1 MAAHE
6 QQTGAQAGGGRP
18 SGDPASPAQEE
29 TEGAALGWAAL
40 LLQHQRALILQRWL
54 AAAMAQPFHHGRR
67 DRAVSDAMPR
77 LFDALVACLAHA
89 PQGLHPRTPFD
100 DPAVREAAVAHART
114 RADQGLQPAQVLL
127 EFRLL
132 RHEIRRTLHD
142 QRGAEPSPGTVR
154 DAELLVVDAMDGVI
168 AVGLETFSEQLET
181 AREEFLATMVHE
193 VRHPLTALQGTAQL
207 ATRRLGQ
214 GALDRARMADALDI
228 IVAEAARL
236 EALLQRLAE
245 ASRAALGHLELQLTP
260 VDLAALVRATLAA
273 LPPEAAERVS
283 LRVAA
288 TGDLSVPGDAPRLQQ
303 VVENLLSNALKYA
316 PPPTP
321 VRVTLALEEGSVHL
335 RVQDEGIGIAADEA
349 PLLFQRY
356 RRTDAARA
364 HGIAGSGLGLYLCR
378 AIVTAHGGRIWAES
392 PGPDAGTTVHVL
404 LPQRLPEGNERE

>member
-6 QQTGAQAGGGRP
+6 QQTDVQAGGGRP
-18 SGDPASPAQEE
+18 RGDPASPAQEE
-29 TEGAALGWAAL
+29 TEGAALSWAAL
-40 LLQHQRALILQRWL
+40 LLQRQRALILQRWL
-54 AAAMAQPFHHGRR
+54 DAAMAQPFHHGRR
-67 DRAVSDAMPR
+67 DRAVSDAMPH

-89 PQGLHPRTPFD
+89 PQALHPQTPFD
-100 DPAVREAAVAHART
+100 DPAVREAAVAHARA

-142 QRGAEPSPGTVR
+142 QRGAEPSPGALR

-168 AVGLETFSEQLET
+168 AVGLETFTEQLET

-207 ATRRLGQ
+207 AARRLGQ
-214 GALDRARMADALDI
+214 GALDRTRLEAALDI
-228 IVAEAARL
+228 ILAEAARL

-245 ASRAALGHLELQLTP
+245 ASRAALGYLELQLTP
-260 VDLAALVRATLAA
+260 VDLAALVRATLAT

-288 TGDLSVPGDAPRLQQ
+288 TVDLSVPGDAPRLQQ

-321 VRVTLALEEGSVHL
+321 VRVTLALEEVSVHL

-364 HGIAGSGLGLYLCR
+364 HGIAGTGLGLYLCR
-378 AIVTAHGGRIWAES
+378 AIVAAHGGRIWAES

-404 LPQRLPEGNERE
+404 LPQRLPEANERE